1 MSVRPIGYHLTKTA
15 CKLSRQ
21 SSRRNFVTSVT
32 YMQKRGKERW
42 TLKEEKWNRPKEE
55 WTGFFHYF
63 APEKGITVDFIRALQ
78 KPLNLS
84 PKALKA
90 WYDRLQDTKSV
101 IDQRYIEE
109 RVNALGCELAAA
121 HFIVHRGG
129 KVLQK
134 GSNEWIEKDEDEEY
148 CLPRHFTPDFFVEC
162 IDASGTQLR
171 YEGLECMGN
180 LEYLKWLNLANGTF
194 IDDWCV
200 DRVCGQF
207 ANSLE
212 YLNLSNCTRISERGF
227 AALARLKKLKTL
239 DATGLHNISNVQL
252 LCLLI
257 EDVIPD
263 INIIGI
269 NYMELPSS
277 AGE

>member
-1 MSVRPIGYHLTKTA
+1 MCLFLFA
-15 CKLSRQ
+15 CYCMFRESCVFLFGAVVVGACVSFFLLVCWLRVCFQ
-21 SSRRNFVTSVT
+21 FCLCGFVCCVGD
-32 YMQKRGKERW
+32 RG
-42 TLKEEKWNRPKEE
+42 
-55 WTGFFHYF
+55 
-63 APEKGITVDFIRALQ
+63 
-78 KPLNLS
+78 PLNPS
-84 PKALKA
+84 PSN
-90 WYDRLQDTKSV
+90 RGSG
-101 IDQRYIEE
+101 YIEE

-134 GSNEWIEKDEDEEY
+134 GSNEWIEKDDDEEY

-180 LEYLKWLNLANGTF
+180 LEYLKWLNLANCTF

-239 DATGLHNISNVQL
+239 DVTGLHNISNVQL